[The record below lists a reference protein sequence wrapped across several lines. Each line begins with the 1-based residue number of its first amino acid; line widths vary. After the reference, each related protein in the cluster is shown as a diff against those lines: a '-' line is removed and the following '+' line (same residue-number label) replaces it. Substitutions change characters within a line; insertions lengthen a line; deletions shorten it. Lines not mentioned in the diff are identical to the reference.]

1 MDKASDFGSED
12 CRFESCRDED
22 VEDLAADGQERAQR
36 AAVMSGTTVWRM
48 LKPCQSESFK
58 SCFYFND
65 MGSSRTLSPGK
76 GFLNRAIIKQK
87 QEGKMKENGWSKIA
101 AFSKTLA
108 CFYPES
114 SDAICTASGDTLL
127 CQETDKDPP
136 KISGARGRQR
146 SHLGRCFIET
156 SKMAGL
162 ALEDGTRTLKTS
174 TLGFVDQTQH

>member
-1 MDKASDFGSED
+1 MP
-12 CRFESCRDED
+12 
-22 VEDLAADGQERAQR
+22 
-36 AAVMSGTTVWRM
+36 
-48 LKPCQSESFK
+48 LKPKEHQ
-58 SCFYFND
+58 
-65 MGSSRTLSPGK
+65 R
-76 GFLNRAIIKQK
+76 FLNRAIIKEK
-87 QEGKMKENGWSKIA
+87 QEGKIKENGWSEIA

-114 SDAICTASGDTLL
+114 PDAICTASGDTLL

-174 TLGFVDQTQH
+174 TLGFVDQTQHRQINRHQAYRTLSIESEYNFVIGPKKF